1 MNKHSS
7 KHIILWSKAFLALI
21 AGVFIVSFASGCADS
36 SSPSSDATVNTR
48 TEMGST
54 SVNSTTSKGAQ
65 TVLAKGLTCD
75 SLHISS
81 ATLLISSLKLHHDE
95 SDSVDGGTIRTVP
108 FVAEFDAAL
117 GARLVST
124 VTIPTGTYDRIKFE
138 FHKLKDGLED
148 ALIND
153 PIFGEFVSGGRYTAI
168 IKGDVFVAGVAYPFV
183 FRSSQTENVQVRLD
197 PPVTFEGGKEYD
209 LVLTFDPSAVFAQVL
224 GRPLDPRDVDNQKD
238 IEKQIKLA
246 IKANK
251 R

>member
-7 KHIILWSKAFLALI
+7 KYLLLWRKAFLACI
-21 AGVFIVSFASGCADS
+21 AGLSIMSLASGCADS

-54 SVNSTTSKGAQ
+54 SVSSATSKGAQ
-65 TVLAKGLTCD
+65 TVLAAGLTCD

-81 ATLLISSLKLHHDE
+81 ATLLISTLKMHHDE
-95 SDSVDGGTIRTVP
+95 SDSGEHGTIRTVP
-108 FVAEFDAAL
+108 FIAEFDASL

-124 VTIPTGTYDRIKFE
+124 VTVPAGTYDRVKFE

-148 ALIND
+148 LLIND

-168 IKGDVFVAGVAYPFV
+168 IKGDVFVAGVSHPFV
-183 FRSSQTENVQVRLD
+183 FRSSQTENVQVRID
-197 PPVTFEGGKEYD
+197 PPASFEAGKTYD
-209 LVLTFDPSAVFAQVL
+209 LILTFDPSAVFAQVL